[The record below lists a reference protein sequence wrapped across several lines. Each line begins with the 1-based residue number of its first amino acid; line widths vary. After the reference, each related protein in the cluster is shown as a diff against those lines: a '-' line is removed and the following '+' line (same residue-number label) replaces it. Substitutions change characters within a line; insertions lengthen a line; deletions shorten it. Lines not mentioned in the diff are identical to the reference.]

1 MIRPYHILRFPSLP
15 STFTY
20 ILDNQN
26 SLNFSENSFA
36 VFAETQTSGLGTNS
50 RIWSSPP
57 GGIYLS
63 FGFRVTNPPK
73 NFHTAIPLFNI
84 FSSLVLRELI
94 TEKAGKSG
102 VGVSGQNGGI
112 KFKWPNDVF
121 WGETRKLAGIK
132 SLVESDGSG

>member
-1 MIRPYHILRFPSLP
+1 
-15 STFTY
+15 
-20 ILDNQN
+20 
-26 SLNFSENSFA
+26 
-36 VFAETQTSGLGTNS
+36 VFADTQTSGLGTND

-63 FGFRVTNPPK
+63 FGFRVTDPPK
-73 NFHTAIPLFNI
+73 KFQTAIPLFNI

-94 TEKAGKSG
+94 SEKSG
-102 VGVSGQNGGI
+102 KTQAGVSGQDGTI

-132 SLVESDGSG
+132 SLVQSDGSD